1 MHTPSNLLVGKVHS
15 HEFSTKV
22 FPAGKTPVVASS
34 RTNNPVIFHGVY
46 CIRPTYSPL
55 VKIVLESA
63 CIITEGSISPWGH
76 AGDAGHAAFEFCP
89 MYNWDWFLVVSSSNG
104 KVWDI

>member
-1 MHTPSNLLVGKVHS
+1 M
-15 HEFSTKV
+15 
-22 FPAGKTPVVASS
+22 
-34 RTNNPVIFHGVY
+34 
-46 CIRPTYSPL
+46 
-55 VKIVLESA
+55 KIVLESA